1 MLILVFATI
10 GCIVVGV
17 AIIHV
22 LWKLIDGLRIHVIGQ
37 NVDLKEKFGSWA
49 VVTGSTDGIG
59 QAYAHELA
67 RRGINIILISRTLD
81 KLIKTAKE
89 VESAHGVK
97 TKIIAAD
104 MSEGKAA
111 MDKIKTELEGHT
123 IGILVNN
130 VGANYTYPMYL
141 DEIPEKDLWNLIN
154 LNIATTTMLTKL
166 VLPQMKER
174 GKGAIVNVSSSSEGQ
189 PWPLFTVYAASKIY
203 IKYFSE
209 ALRIEYQQHGI
220 TVQHISPAFV
230 STKMNDFSFR
240 VRNKSFFVPDAT
252 QYARSA
258 VSTLGVTDT
267 STGFWVHGIQAFFT
281 NLCPLYFRVQIGCI
295 MNKTFREDYLS
306 RKGKEEAESCQ
317 KKE

>member
-1 MLILVFATI
+1 MILILAVI
-10 GCIVVGV
+10 GGFVVAV
-17 AIIHV
+17 TVLHV
-22 LWKLIDGLRIHVIGQ
+22 LWKLVNGFRVHVIGQ
-37 NVDLKEKFGSWA
+37 YVDLKQKYGSWA
-49 VVTGSTDGIG
+49 VVTGCTDGIG

-67 RRGINIILISRTLD
+67 RRGINIVLISRTLE
-81 KLIKTAKE
+81 KLKKTAKE
-89 VESAHGVK
+89 IETTHGVQ

-111 MDKIKTELEGHT
+111 LDKIKTELEGHT

-141 DEIPEKDLWNLIN
+141 DEIPERDLWNLIN

-174 GKGAIVNVSSSSEGQ
+174 GRGAIVNVSSSSEGQ

-203 IKYFSE
+203 IRYFSE
-209 ALRIEYQQHGI
+209 ALRVEYQKYGI
-220 TVQHISPAFV
+220 TVQHIAPAFV
-230 STKMNDFSFR
+230 STKMNNFSYR
-240 VRNKSFFVPDAT
+240 VRNKSFFVPDAE

-281 NLCPLYFRVQIGCI
+281 NLCPLFLRVQLGCI
-295 MNKTFREDYLS
+295 MNQTFREDYLN
-306 RKGKEEAESCQ
+306 Q
-317 KKE
+317 KNRQVLNTPKIE

>member
-1 MLILVFATI
+1 MYI
-10 GCIVVGV
+10 IV
-17 AIIHV
+17 
-22 LWKLIDGLRIHVIGQ
+22 LQ
-37 NVDLKEKFGSWA
+37 
-49 VVTGSTDGIG
+49 VVTGCTDGIG

-67 RRGINIILISRTLD
+67 RRGINIVLISRTLE
-81 KLIKTAKE
+81 KLKKTAKE
-89 VESAHGVK
+89 IVVTGCTDGIGQAYAHELARRGINIVLISRTLEKLKKTAKEIETTHGVQ

-111 MDKIKTELEGHT
+111 LDKIKTELEGHT

-141 DEIPEKDLWNLIN
+141 DEIPERDLWNLIN

-174 GKGAIVNVSSSSEGQ
+174 GRGAIVNVSSSSEGQ

-203 IKYFSE
+203 IRYFSE
-209 ALRIEYQQHGI
+209 ALRVEYQKYGI
-220 TVQHISPAFV
+220 TVQHIAPAFV
-230 STKMNDFSFR
+230 STKMNNFSYR
-240 VRNKSFFVPDAT
+240 VRNKSFFVPDAE

-281 NLCPLYFRVQIGCI
+281 NLCPLFLRVQLGCI
-295 MNKTFREDYLS
+295 MNQTFREDYLNQKS
-306 RKGKEEAESCQ
+306 RQVLNTPKIE
-317 KKE
+317 